1 MGTFFLES
9 SVVVNLAMICVMS
22 VAKAKCQV
30 VRTMGKWNL
39 AVSRIH
45 LLKMMTLELRV
56 IHVLRQT
63 RVRTDADAGKVELQD
78 WMDSHNVD
86 SRM

>member
-1 MGTFFLES
+1 
-9 SVVVNLAMICVMS
+9 MS

-30 VRTMGKWNL
+30 VRTIGKWNL

-56 IHVLRQT
+56 IHVLQQT
-63 RVRTDADAGKVELQD
+63 RVRIDADGREVELQD

-86 SRM
+86 GRM